1 MRCDRDD
8 RDLALLWAVA
18 PEYAASTGRAILNV
32 CLENLRV
39 RIVGVV
45 DRIVFVR
52 LEARVARVCLEE
64 FNAFYDLL
72 EESFLLR
79 GLCLFGFLSIIER
92 LPGRRFK
99 RAEGVR

>member
-1 MRCDRDD
+1 MRRDRDD
-8 RDLALLWAVA
+8 RDLALLWAVT
-18 PEYAASTGRAILNV
+18 PENAIGTGCAILNI

-64 FNAFYDLL
+64 FNAFYDLF
-72 EESFLLR
+72 EEPFLLR
-79 GLCLFGFLSIIER
+79 GFCFLELLSIIER
-92 LPGRRFK
+92 LPGCRFK
-99 RAEGVR
+99 LAEGVL